1 MNLYKIFC
9 QIFSENLNNSVKI
22 KKFLENFALT
32 VDAKEVLLFNKKTS
46 LFISSYTSKENKEQN
61 KIEKICFSLKK
72 MANKLIYS
80 DNKFN
85 EMMIQN
91 KMGVIYI
98 TEFNKFCYIVIIL
111 ENNKKLELAKL
122 NIEIG
127 RKIFEEDIN
136 MDIN

>member
-1 MNLYKIFC
+1 
-9 QIFSENLNNSVKI
+9 
-22 KKFLENFALT
+22 
-32 VDAKEVLLFNKKTS
+32 
-46 LFISSYTSKENKEQN
+46 
-61 KIEKICFSLKK
+61 

-91 KMGVIYI
+91 KMGVKYI